1 MLKFHLVGFVYILWD
16 LLAHKFAFHS
26 KGFSVVIIQ
35 KAVGSVTKLSSSKCN
50 LFQPHLGG
58 KSLEAIQGEKRAK
71 KKKRKKIMSW
81 NESDQFTLKGST
93 LTGFRHS
100 LVSFWSDKK
109 KGNGND

>member
-1 MLKFHLVGFVYILWD
+1 MFLSIIDSVLKFHLVGFVYILWD

-50 LFQPHLGG
+50 LFQPHLEG

-71 KKKRKKIMSW
+71 KKRRNLCLEMGAI
-81 NESDQFTLKGST
+81 NL
-93 LTGFRHS
+93 L
-100 LVSFWSDKK
+100 
-109 KGNGND
+109 